1 MEKILKS
8 FFCVLMVA
16 LSLNVQ
22 AQSEVQM
29 ADTMRSEG
37 KIYVVVSIILII
49 LVGLIAYLF
58 LMDRKVKKLEDQ
70 LSDRKH

>member
-49 LVGLIAYLF
+49 LTGLIAYLF

>member
-1 MEKILKS
+1 
-8 FFCVLMVA
+8 
-16 LSLNVQ
+16 
-22 AQSEVQM
+22 
-29 ADTMRSEG
+29 MRSEG